1 MMRLLNEVHE
11 NLMSN
16 YLITVKL
23 PLSVDNKVDDPKSVI
38 FLFVSLETKHFI
50 RSFFL

>member
-1 MMRLLNEVHE
+1 MQLLNEVHE

-23 PLSVDNKVDDPKSVI
+23 PPSVDNKVDDPKSDRFI
-38 FLFVSLETKHFI
+38 SFSHQSKFL
-50 RSFFL
+50 